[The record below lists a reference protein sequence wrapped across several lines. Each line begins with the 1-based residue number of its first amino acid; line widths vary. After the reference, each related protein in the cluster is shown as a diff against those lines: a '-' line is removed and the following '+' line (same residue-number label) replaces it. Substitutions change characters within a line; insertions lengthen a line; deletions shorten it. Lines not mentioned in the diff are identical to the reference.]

1 MGALEKQ
8 LKERL
13 RKAAHDFPRNRIDPW
28 MDPDWRGNCM
38 VNGVVMEIA
47 AWTKTTSK
55 GTEMLSLKFS
65 LPRER
70 EDAPAAPAKQ
80 ANHRPLPDTDIPF

>member
-1 MGALEKQ
+1 MIYEPKPDTGAIFQNRKQ
-8 LKERL
+8 
-13 RKAAHDFPRNRIDPW
+13 HDRQ
-28 MDPDWRGNCM
+28 PDWRGNCM

-70 EDAPAAPAKQ
+70 EDAPAAPSKQ

>member
-1 MGALEKQ
+1 
-8 LKERL
+8 
-13 RKAAHDFPRNRIDPW
+13 
-28 MDPDWRGNCM
+28 M

-65 LPRER
+65 PARER
-70 EDAPAAPAKQ
+70 EDAPSAPAK
-80 ANHRPLPDTDIPF
+80 APVHRPIPDTDIPF

>member
-1 MGALEKQ
+1 
-8 LKERL
+8 
-13 RKAAHDFPRNRIDPW
+13 
-28 MDPDWRGNCM
+28 M

-70 EDAPAAPAKQ
+70 EDAPAAPAK
-80 ANHRPLPDTDIPF
+80 APVHRPIPDTDIPF